1 MIVGF
6 FIKNSEMLSGNTFEK
21 LFKALQIL
29 LPKMKRKGEFSFNST
44 SFKCIAASYKPALTV
59 TEKLKSNT
67 FFKKNEMELII

>member
-6 FIKNSEMLSGNTFEK
+6 FMKNSEMLLGNTFEK

-29 LPKMKRKGEFSFNST
+29 LPKMKRKCGLSINST